1 MDVNCNT
8 K

>member
-1 MDVNCNT
+1 MSVNCNT